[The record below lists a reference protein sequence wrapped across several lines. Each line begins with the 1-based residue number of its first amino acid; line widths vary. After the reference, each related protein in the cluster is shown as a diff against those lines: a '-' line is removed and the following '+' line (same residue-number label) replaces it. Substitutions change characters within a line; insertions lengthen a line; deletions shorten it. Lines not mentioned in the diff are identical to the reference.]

1 MEELA
6 GAIYSNGGVMRN
18 PLSRQMFTTNDVRAI
33 ILHPFG
39 KRLAAMQVEQSKL
52 KQGVRP
58 KTIEQLD
65 KMAAVLLADQSSD
78 QMESRHVMDEF
89 ATYLATLPLS
99 EQKSLDE
106 LRVPAT
112 DSHTGLPFDTSI
124 GEAVRDAQGNRVC
137 FHKTGDL
144 IRQAVLFLRK
154 MR

>member
-1 MEELA
+1 M
-6 GAIYSNGGVMRN
+6 
-18 PLSRQMFTTNDVRAI
+18 
-33 ILHPFG
+33 
-39 KRLAAMQVEQSKL
+39 
-52 KQGVRP
+52 
-58 KTIEQLD
+58 
-65 KMAAVLLADQSSD
+65 ADQSSD
-78 QMESRHVMDEF
+78 QMESRHVMDKF

-144 IRQAVLFLRK
+144 IRQAVIFLRK